1 MAADRTP
8 NLFILRLPRMGPQ
21 GPICWLPALMGRPRD
36 DMDCQCIGFRL
47 AFQLGITAVLGCR
60 VCNQGVRRIQQR
72 PPCYRASDAIN
83 PTTQTAITA
92 AVIQPT
98 IFSQD
103 DKVKRPITRGSLAK
117 FIITTMI
124 GAAITPLMTALQ

>member
-1 MAADRTP
+1 
-8 NLFILRLPRMGPQ
+8 MGPQ
-21 GPICWLPALMGRPRD
+21 RPILLATRLDGPPAGRYGLPIASD
-36 DMDCQCIGFRL
+36 FRL

-83 PTTQTAITA
+83 PTTQSAITA

-98 IFSQD
+98 IFSQS
-103 DKVKRPITRGSLAK
+103 DKVKRPSREDRWPSSSS
-117 FIITTMI
+117 
-124 GAAITPLMTALQ
+124 PR

>member
-1 MAADRTP
+1 M
-8 NLFILRLPRMGPQ
+8 MQ
-21 GPICWLPALMGRPRD
+21 GPFPIPANGAARPHLLATRLDGPPAGRHGLPIASD
-36 DMDCQCIGFRL
+36 FRL

-72 PPCYRASDAIN
+72 PPCYRANDAIN

-124 GAAITPLMTALQ
+124 GAAITPLMTALR